1 MPNSAAM
8 SDSTDALNL
17 AAPQPAGTYWR
28 LMRFFNLYR
37 CIIAAIFIGSH
48 FFLHEPAWNAHYNG
62 PLYLR
67 LALAYLL
74 VSLLAAGLTWFRWPR
89 FDRQLMLQAST
100 DIGFIIALMFA
111 AGGVQSGFGIL
122 LIIAI
127 AATSIISE
135 GRLALFYAALATIA
149 LLFEQSYQVLAWSEQ
164 YEDYSHV
171 VMLSLSC
178 FATAWLAHSFAK
190 RAQQSEALAS
200 QRSVDLESL
209 SQVNELII
217 QEMPDGILVVDEDF
231 RLRHHNIQA
240 ERLLGITKTDIT
252 QTLDSYAPELATL
265 MRNWIGQSSDIGPNA
280 IKLTVEERALSL
292 RFTPIGAD
300 RKHGAVIF
308 IEDWSQM
315 QAQAQQLKLA
325 ALGRLTAN
333 IAHEIRNPLSAIS
346 HANQLLQEEEQRDP
360 ASQRML
366 QIIADNVQRMDQMV
380 KDVLELNR
388 RDRTQQEN
396 INLNTFLEEFHEQF
410 CEVEKV
416 PASGFGININNHDAD
431 ILFDRRHLNQVL
443 WNLCRNGWRHSK
455 QQSSSLNLSLHAS
468 ANGRAVRMEIQDDGP
483 GLSADAVQ
491 HLFEPFFTTE
501 ASGTGLGLY
510 IARELCEAN
519 GANIKHVP
527 VEHGSLFIVYI
538 KKTATK

>member
-1 MPNSAAM
+1 MTDSPQGMETSAQR
-8 SDSTDALNL
+8 
-17 AAPQPAGTYWR
+17 AATYWR
-28 LMRFFNLYR
+28 LMRFSNLYR
-37 CIIAAIFIGSH
+37 CIIASIFLGLY
-48 FFLHEPAWNAHYNG
+48 FFLLDYIGNSQYNSA
-62 PLYLR
+62 LYFQ
-67 LALAYLL
+67 LALAYLGT
-74 VSLLAAGLTWFRWPR
+74 SLLTTALTWIKWPR
-89 FDRQLMLQAST
+89 FDYQLTLQASA
-100 DIGFIIALMFA
+100 DIVFIVALMYA

-122 LIIAI
+122 LILAI

-149 LLFEQSYQVLAWSEQ
+149 LLLEQSYQVLVWSER
-164 YEDYSHV
+164 YDDYSHAV
-171 VMLSLSC
+171 LLSLSC
-178 FATAWLAHSFAK
+178 FATAWLAHSFGK

-200 QRSVDLESL
+200 RQSIDLENL
-209 SQVNELII
+209 SQINELIA
-217 QEMPDGILVVDEDF
+217 QEMPDGILVVDEELK
-231 RLRHHNIQA
+231 LRHHNTQA
-240 ERLLGITKTDIT
+240 ERLLGMTVMKDTD
-252 QTLDSYAPELATL
+252 TLDAYVPEMAAL
-265 MRNWIGQSSDIGPNA
+265 MRSWMMQSGDIGPG
-280 IKLTVEERALSL
+280 TVKFTTEERALSL
-292 RFTPIGAD
+292 RFTPVGSD

-380 KDVLELNR
+380 KEILELNR
-388 RDRTQQEN
+388 RDRTRQE
-396 INLNTFLEEFHEQF
+396 IIALPPFIEEFHEQF
-410 CEVEKV
+410 CQAEKV
-416 PASGFGININNHDAD
+416 PFQGFALNIGDQAAE
-431 ILFDRRHLNQVL
+431 ILFDRRHLNQIL

-455 QQSSSLNLSLHAS
+455 QQAASLSVSLLIS
-468 ANGRAVRMEIQDDGP
+468 ANGRAVSLEIHDDGL
-483 GLSADAVQ
+483 GLSAEAIQ

-519 GANIKHVP
+519 GANIKYMP
-527 VEHGSLFIVYI
+527 GGNGSLFII
-538 KKTATK
+538 SMKKSIA

>member
-1 MPNSAAM
+1 M
-8 SDSTDALNL
+8 SPKPTPTEAGALTQ
-17 AAPQPAGTYWR
+17 ASTYWR

-37 CIIAAIFIGSH
+37 CMIAAIFIGSH
-48 FFLHEPAWNAHYNG
+48 FLLQERVWNMQYNG
-62 PLYLR
+62 ALYFK
-67 LALAYLL
+67 LALSYLL
-74 VSLLAAGLTWFRWPR
+74 ASLLAAAFTWLKWPR
-89 FDRQLMLQAST
+89 FERQLTLQASA
-100 DIGFIIALMFA
+100 DIGFIVALMFA

-122 LIIAI
+122 LIVAI

-149 LLFEQSYQVLAWSEQ
+149 LLLEQSYQVLVWSEH
-164 YEDYSHV
+164 YDDYSHA
-171 VMLSLSC
+171 VMLSLGC

-190 RAQQSEALAS
+190 RAHQSEALAS
-200 QRSVDLESL
+200 QRSIDLENL
-209 SQVNELII
+209 SQINELII
-217 QEMPDGILVVDEDF
+217 HEMPVGILVVDEDF

-240 ERLLGITKTDIT
+240 EKLLGIGKAGDA
-252 QTLDSYAPELATL
+252 QTLDSYAPEMAAL
-265 MRNWIGQSSDIGPNA
+265 MRNWMEQSGDIGPGA
-280 IKLTVEERALSL
+280 IKSTMEERALRL
-292 RFTPIGAD
+292 RFTPVGSD

-360 ASQRML
+360 ASQRMS

-380 KDVLELNR
+380 KEVLELNR
-388 RDRTQQEN
+388 RDRTQQES
-396 INLNTFLEEFHEQF
+396 IDLPKFLSEFHEQF

-416 PASGFGININNHDAD
+416 PLPGFALALNAQAVD
-431 ILFDRRHLNQVL
+431 ILFDRRHLNQIL
-443 WNLCRNGWRHSK
+443 WNLCRNGWRHCR
-455 QQSSSLNLSLHAS
+455 QQAASLRLSLHTA
-468 ANGRAVRMEIQDDGP
+468 ANGRSVNVEVSDDGP
-483 GLSADAVQ
+483 GMTTETLQ

-501 ASGTGLGLY
+501 ATGTGLGLY

-519 GANIKHVP
+519 GASIKYVAA
-527 VEHGSLFIVYI
+527 VNGSLFSIHI
-538 KKTATK
+538 KKITSK